1 LRRTQRDAYNARH
14 RVPAAPGK
22 ERIMSATLDLL
33 ASVPLF
39 KNLPRKTL
47 QRLERIAVTRH
58 YKAGDEI
65 VKEGDRGAGFFLITE
80 GKVEILRGGSKLNT
94 LGPGEFFGEMALL
107 DSHPRVATVRA
118 VEDTQCLAMSR
129 WDFVAELR
137 ANPDVAIEMLE
148 ALSARL
154 RQLEERI
161 TA

>member
-1 LRRTQRDAYNARH
+1 
-14 RVPAAPGK
+14 
-22 ERIMSATLDLL
+22 MSATLDLL
-33 ASVPLF
+33 AKVPLF

-47 QRLERIAVTRH
+47 QRLERIAVTRN
-58 YKAGDEI
+58 YRAGDEI
-65 VKEGDRGAGFFLITE
+65 VKEGDQGAGFFLITG
-80 GKVEILRGGSKLNT
+80 GKVEVLKGGSRLNT
-94 LGPGEFFGEMALL
+94 LGPGDFFGEMALL
-107 DSHPRVATVRA
+107 DNHPRVATVRA
-118 VEDTQCLAMSR
+118 LEDTTCLAMSR